1 MTSPQDHTIVPTRR
15 TYLRLTLDR
24 MELFR
29 DVDPAL
35 VDALSLEFRVAD
47 VPAGEVVMRQGDMG
61 DHLYVVDSGDL
72 EVTATLNGRT
82 SRLGDLRRGDFFGEI
97 ALLKGTPR
105 TATITA
111 TTAATLWTLSADS
124 LNVWMEKTPM
134 LRERIRETIR
144 RRELANAL
152 KSLQ

>member
-24 MELFR
+24 MDLFKG
-29 DVDPAL
+29 VDSAL
-35 VDALSLEFRVAD
+35 VDELSLQFRVAD
-47 VPAGEVVMRQGDMG
+47 VPAGEVVIRQGEMG

-72 EVTATLNGRT
+72 EVSATVNGRT
-82 SRLGDLRRGDFFGEI
+82 AKLADLHRGDFFGEI

-111 TTAATLWTLSADS
+111 VTAATLWTLSGEA
-124 LNVWMEKTPM
+124 LNRWLDQTPA
-134 LRERIRETIR
+134 LKERMQAVMR

-152 KSLQ
+152 RALQ